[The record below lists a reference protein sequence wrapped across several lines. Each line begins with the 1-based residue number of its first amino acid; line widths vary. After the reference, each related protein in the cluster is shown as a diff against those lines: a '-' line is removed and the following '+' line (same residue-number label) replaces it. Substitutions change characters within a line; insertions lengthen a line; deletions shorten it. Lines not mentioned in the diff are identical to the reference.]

1 MAGYSYKRV
10 LIAYSNGI
18 KNTNASLILLRGE
31 NILTCILEIE
41 EHYRRGSSKRTQ
53 KQILIITSARTH
65 KITVYFSIL
74 LNFRIYT

>member
-1 MAGYSYKRV
+1 MAGYSDKRV

-65 KITVYFSIL
+65 KITVYF
-74 LNFRIYT
+74 